1 MNLDIS
7 PVQDLVV
14 KIVFAI
20 RKPGSTDRVIWRE
33 ILQDKEKEFHQ
44 VGTQGMRLLLR
55 LSKIYLDP
63 DINTFLH
70 PVERLLL
77 CMNRGVSM
85 WTGFN
90 YISTVQLHV
99 QKAQD
104 ENEIVLPF
112 KKRRG
117 LVKRKNAIFQ
127 TQGEG
132 VKNSP
137 RSATHSLP

>member
-1 MNLDIS
+1 MNLYIS
-7 PVQDLVV
+7 PEQDIVV

-20 RKPGSTDRVIWRE
+20 RKPGSTDSVRWRE
-33 ILQDKEKEFHQ
+33 ILQDKEKEFLQ

-85 WTGFN
+85 WTFN
-90 YISTVQLHV
+90 YISTVKLQV

-104 ENEIVLPF
+104 ENELVLPF
-112 KKRRG
+112 KKRQG
-117 LVKRKNAIFQ
+117 LVTRKNANFQ

-137 RSATHSLP
+137 RSVTHSLP

>member
-55 LSKIYLDP
+55 LSKIFLDLHP
-63 DINTFLH
+63 DVNIFLD

-77 CMNRGVSM
+77 CMKRGVRM
-85 WTGFN
+85 
-90 YISTVQLHV
+90 
-99 QKAQD
+99 
-104 ENEIVLPF
+104 
-112 KKRRG
+112 
-117 LVKRKNAIFQ
+117 
-127 TQGEG
+127 
-132 VKNSP
+132 
-137 RSATHSLP
+137 

>member
-1 MNLDIS
+1 MNLYIS
-7 PVQDLVV
+7 PEQDIVV

-20 RKPGSTDRVIWRE
+20 RKPGSTDRVRWRE

-85 WTGFN
+85 WTFN
-90 YISTVQLHV
+90 YISTVKLQV

-104 ENEIVLPF
+104 ENELVLPF
-112 KKRRG
+112 KKRQG
-117 LVKRKNAIFQ
+117 LVTRKNANFQ

-137 RSATHSLP
+137 RSVTHSLP

>member
-1 MNLDIS
+1 MNLYIS
-7 PVQDLVV
+7 PEQDIVV

-20 RKPGSTDRVIWRE
+20 RKPGSTDSVRWRE

-90 YISTVQLHV
+90 YISTVQHHV

-137 RSATHSLP
+137 RSVTHSLP

>member
-1 MNLDIS
+1 MNLYIS
-7 PVQDLVV
+7 PEQDIVV

-20 RKPGSTDRVIWRE
+20 RKPGSTDSVRWRE

-85 WTGFN
+85 
-90 YISTVQLHV
+90 
-99 QKAQD
+99 
-104 ENEIVLPF
+104 
-112 KKRRG
+112 
-117 LVKRKNAIFQ
+117 
-127 TQGEG
+127 
-132 VKNSP
+132 
-137 RSATHSLP
+137 

>member
-1 MNLDIS
+1 MNLYIS
-7 PVQDLVV
+7 PEQDIVV

-20 RKPGSTDRVIWRE
+20 RKPGSTDSVRWRE

-85 WTGFN
+85 WTFN
-90 YISTVQLHV
+90 YISTVKLQV

-104 ENEIVLPF
+104 ENELVLPF
-112 KKRRG
+112 KKRQG
-117 LVKRKNAIFQ
+117 LVTRKNANFQ

-137 RSATHSLP
+137 RSVTHSLP

>member
-1 MNLDIS
+1 MNLYIS
-7 PVQDLVV
+7 PEQDIVV

-20 RKPGSTDRVIWRE
+20 RKPGSTDSVRWRE
-33 ILQDKEKEFHQ
+33 ILQDKEKEFLQ

-90 YISTVQLHV
+90 YISTVKLQV

-104 ENEIVLPF
+104 ENELVLPF
-112 KKRRG
+112 KKRQG
-117 LVKRKNAIFQ
+117 LVTRKNANFQ

-137 RSATHSLP
+137 RSVTHSLP